1 MKIFDSHCHIYP
13 AIIAEKAAAAT
24 AKFYGGLGITLDGTV
39 QTLFAHSGEITMHL
53 VQSVATTQLQVH
65 SVNNFIAREVA
76 QFPDRLYGF
85 GTLHQESG
93 SEDICHLIDL
103 GLHGVKLHP
112 DIQKFELDDP
122 RIFALCEELEEKG
135 LTLLIHTGDV
145 RYDFSN
151 PNRLVPLLKQFP
163 KLKVIGAHFGGHSV
177 WDDAVRQLAGRY
189 ENLWVDCSS
198 SFFALSKEK
207 ARDLIHAYGT
217 DHVLFGTDY
226 PMWSPKEELQVFRSL
241 GLPPEEEEA
250 ILWNNA
256 SKLFH
261 LPELPNH
268 TIHKTGPSMFFPIID
283 GPVLMD

>member
-1 MKIFDSHCHIYP
+1 MKIFDAHCHIYP

-24 AKFYGGLGITLDGTV
+24 AKFYEGLGITLDGTI

-53 VQSVATTQLQVH
+53 VQSVATTQSQVP

-76 QFPDRLYGF
+76 QYPDRLYGF
-85 GTLHQESG
+85 GTLHQDSD
-93 SEDICHLIDL
+93 SRDIQHLMEL

-135 LTLLIHTGDV
+135 LTLLVHTGDK

-151 PNRLVPLLKQFP
+151 PNRLVPLLKRFP

-177 WDDAVRQLAGRY
+177 WQEARRQLAGNY

-198 SFFALSKEK
+198 SFFFLSKEE
-207 ARDLIHAYGT
+207 ARDLIHAFGS
-217 DHVLFGTDY
+217 DRVLFGTDY
-226 PMWSPKEELQVFRSL
+226 PMWSPKEELKVFRSL
-241 GLPPEEEEA
+241 ELPPQEEEA

-256 SKLFH
+256 AKLFL
-261 LPELPNH
+261 LPE
-268 TIHKTGPSMFFPIID
+268 
-283 GPVLMD
+283 